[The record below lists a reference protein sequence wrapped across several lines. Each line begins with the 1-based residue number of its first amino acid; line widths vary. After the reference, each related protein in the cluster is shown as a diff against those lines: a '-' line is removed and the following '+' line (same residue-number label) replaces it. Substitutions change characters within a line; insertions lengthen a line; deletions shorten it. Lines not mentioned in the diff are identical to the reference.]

1 MPYRTAANP
10 LSRHQAWWIL
20 LIGIGF
26 AGLVAVASVARL
38 APLVW
43 LDHALLD
50 ALLPRVASGEPAHDA
65 VAVDIDDVSLSA
77 LGQWPWP
84 RYRVAALVER
94 IAAAQPRAVAL
105 DILFPEADRSSL
117 GQIQQTFKRDF
128 GLDMQFSGVPS
139 GLLDNDGY
147 LGSVLAKHGVVGSMY
162 FYFDHAGQVN
172 GEANRPLRV
181 TGRTDLLALSQAT
194 GALMNAPAIAY
205 GTASS
210 GFVNSQLDPDG
221 VLRRAPLL
229 IGLQG
234 AVYPNLALAG
244 LMRSLQVSEAVIGA
258 DTHGPVLQVADK
270 KIPIDRAGF
279 AMMKFNGG
287 PDRYRA
293 IPAVDVLSGSV
304 DPAEF
309 ADKIVFIG
317 TTAVGLNDFHST
329 AVHPHFP
336 GLKIQAVM
344 VENMLHGGFV
354 TQPSWADPAVV
365 AACLLAGA
373 LVAATFV
380 FARTTITIVIASL
393 FGGSALLA
401 ASVWLLASRG
411 IFVSAAAPVAVVL
424 FLFLSLLLARYA
436 VEKRRARAWL
446 EQLENAREVAMASM
460 AAVAETRDPET
471 GAHIKRTQHYVRA
484 VALELRRVGYCKHIL
499 TPSYIDLLFLSA
511 PLHDV
516 GKVGV
521 PDHILLKPG
530 RLTAEEMMQ
539 MKQHAEFGRKIIFS
553 TAKGIEGDNFLVI
566 AGEIA
571 GTHHE
576 KWDGTG
582 YPGGLAGDAIPLSG
596 RIMAVADI
604 YDALISRRCY
614 KEPYS
619 HALATTLLAEM
630 RGTTFDPAVLDA
642 FFRIEDEIK
651 AIAAAYKD
659 EAEHSGIQPL
669 EREAHEQGRAA
680 PLPPDAGAAASM
692 VASALVVLG
701 RQTGMAELCD

>member
-1 MPYRTAANP
+1 
-10 LSRHQAWWIL
+10 
-20 LIGIGF
+20 
-26 AGLVAVASVARL
+26 
-38 APLVW
+38 
-43 LDHALLD
+43 
-50 ALLPRVASGEPAHDA
+50 
-65 VAVDIDDVSLSA
+65 
-77 LGQWPWP
+77 
-84 RYRVAALVER
+84 
-94 IAAAQPRAVAL
+94 
-105 DILFPEADRSSL
+105 
-117 GQIQQTFKRDF
+117 
-128 GLDMQFSGVPS
+128 
-139 GLLDNDGY
+139 
-147 LGSVLAKHGVVGSMY
+147 MY

-172 GEANRPLRV
+172 GGADRPLRLG
-181 TGRTDLLALSQAT
+181 GRTDLLALNQAT
-194 GALMNAPAIAY
+194 GALMNAPVIAA
-205 GTASS
+205 GAASS
-210 GFVNSQLDPDG
+210 GFVNSQLDADG

-229 IGLQG
+229 IGHRG
-234 AVYPNLALAG
+234 AVYPSLALAAV
-244 LMRSLQVSEAVIGA
+244 MRSLQVAEASIGA
-258 DTHGPVLQVADK
+258 DANGPVLQVADK
-270 KIPIDRAGF
+270 AIPIDRAGF
-279 AMMKFNGG
+279 AAMKFNGG
-287 PDRYRA
+287 PDRYRS
-293 IPAVDVLSGSV
+293 ISAVDVLGGQV
-304 DPAEF
+304 DAAAF
-309 ADKIVFIG
+309 AGKTVFIG

-344 VENMLHGGFV
+344 AENMLHGSFV
-354 TQPSWADPAVV
+354 TRPAWAAAAVF

-373 LVAATFV
+373 LVAAIFV
-380 FARTTITIVIASL
+380 LARTTVGIVAASL
-393 FGGSALLA
+393 FGGSTLLA
-401 ASVWLLASRG
+401 LCVGLLASRDV
-411 IFVSAAAPVAVVL
+411 FVSMAAPVAVVVCL
-424 FLFLSLLLARYA
+424 FLALLLARYA

-484 VALELRRVGYCKHIL
+484 IAQELRRAGHCTHIL

-530 RLTAEEMMQ
+530 RLTHEEMVQ

-553 TAKGIEGDNFLVI
+553 TAKAIEGDNFLVI

-576 KWDGTG
+576 KWDGSG
-582 YPGGLAGDAIPLSG
+582 YPGGLAGEAIPLSG

-614 KEPYS
+614 KAPYS

-651 AIAAAYKD
+651 TIAAAYKD
-659 EAEHSGIQPL
+659 EEEHSAVQPL
-669 EREAHEQGRAA
+669 EREAHERGRAT
-680 PLPPDAGAAASM
+680 PLPPDADAAASI
-692 VASALVVLG
+692 VGSALVVLG
-701 RQTGMAELCD
+701 RQTGMAELSD

>member
-1 MPYRTAANP
+1 MPYRTVAHP
-10 LSRHQAWWIL
+10 LSRRQAWWIL
-20 LIGIGF
+20 LIAIGF
-26 AGLVAVASVARL
+26 AALMAVASALRA
-38 APLVW
+38 APLAW

-50 ALLPRVASGEPAHDA
+50 TLLPRVASGAPATDA
-65 VAVDIDDVSLSA
+65 VVVDVDDVSLAA

-94 IAAAQPRAVAL
+94 IAAAEPRAVAL

-128 GLDMQFSGVPS
+128 GIDMKFSGVPS

-147 LGSVLAKHGVVGSMY
+147 LGSVLARHGVVGSMY
-162 FYFDHAGQVN
+162 LYFDHAGRVN
-172 GEANRPLRV
+172 GAASRPLAL
-181 TGRTDLLALSQAT
+181 TGRTDLLSLKQAT
-194 GALMNAPAIAY
+194 GALMNARAISAD
-205 GTASS
+205 TASS
-210 GFVNSQLDPDG
+210 GFVNSQLDTDG

-229 IGLQG
+229 I
-234 AVYPNLALAG
+234 AHESEVYPSLALAAV
-244 LMRSLQVSEAVIGA
+244 MRALRVSEVAIGT
-258 DTHGPVLQVADK
+258 DGHGPVLQVADK

-279 AMMKFNGG
+279 ALMKFNGG
-287 PDRYRA
+287 PDRYRS
-293 IPAVDVLSGSV
+293 ISAVDVLSGGV
-304 DPAEF
+304 DPEEF
-309 ADKIVFIG
+309 AGKIVFVG

-336 GLKIQAVM
+336 GLKLQAAM
-344 VENMLHGGFV
+344 TENMLHNGFV
-354 TQPSWADPAVV
+354 TQPSWADAAGV

-380 FARTTITIVIASL
+380 WARTTVTIVVVSGLGAL
-393 FGGSALLA
+393 GLLA
-401 ASVWLLASRG
+401 GSGWLLAGRG
-411 IFVSAAAPVAVVL
+411 LFVSAAAPVVVVVV
-424 FLFLSLLLARYA
+424 LFLSLLLARYA

-471 GAHIKRTQHYVRA
+471 GGHIKRTQHYVRA
-484 VALELRRVGYCKHIL
+484 VAEELRRIGYCKQIL
-499 TPSYIDLLFLSA
+499 TPTYIDLLFLSA

-530 RLTAEEMMQ
+530 RLTADEMVL
-539 MKQHAEFGRKIIFS
+539 MKQHAEFGCKIIFS
-553 TAKGIEGDNFLVI
+553 TAENIAGDNFLVI

-582 YPGGLAGDAIPLSG
+582 YPNGLAGDAIPLSG

-619 HALATTLLAEM
+619 HALATTMLAEM
-630 RGTTFDPAVLDA
+630 RGTTFDPEVLDA
-642 FFRIEDEIK
+642 FFRIEEEVK

-659 EAEHSGIQPL
+659 DAEHSGIQPL
-669 EREAHEQGRAA
+669 EREAHEQSHHSA
-680 PLPPDAGAAASM
+680 PPTDATAAASM
-692 VASALVVLG
+692 VASALVVMH
-701 RQTGMAELCD
+701 RQTGMAELTE